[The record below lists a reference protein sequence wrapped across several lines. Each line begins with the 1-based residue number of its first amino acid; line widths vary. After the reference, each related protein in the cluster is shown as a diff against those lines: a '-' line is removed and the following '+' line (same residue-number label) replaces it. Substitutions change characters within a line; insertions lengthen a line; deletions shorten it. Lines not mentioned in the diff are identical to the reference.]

1 MSLLADV
8 STLLSNMHVNINE
21 VKTRNLKNMMV
32 LYFSIVVTSAEQM
45 NSIISRLEKIK
56 GVIRVERANG

>member
-1 MSLLADV
+1 
-8 STLLSNMHVNINE
+8 MHVNINE